1 MKVIILISLL
11 LCLTGCADVKSS
23 SNNTVNNETGI
34 DNNTN
39 NTDNNQEKNI
49 LKTGVN
55 NIEIYDNAKML
66 HTLVYYM
73 PEKISDDYS
82 KKAYYNISGNNQT
95 LQNKE
100 DIVYK
105 AKNIVLN
112 PKERMNE
119 HIKNIQDYAE
129 KHNIKPIYPNAD
141 IKMKTMPEI
150 INKGTKW
157 NNVYLLVNNS
167 FKLINAEC
175 IAVSDYAYFF
185 IQEGLTITQ
194 EQIDIITAAFDRDYI
209 IVHQLYDV
217 ENDIDNNG
225 KVSFLIAD
233 FDDGLMGYFYTPDKY
248 ADGTF
253 SNAKSNE
260 ADVLYI
266 NHKYFEKNRWE
277 KNIEDVKATFIH
289 EFQHMVLFDSRVRN
303 KLNTNISVWLNE
315 GLSML
320 AEYYGG
326 YTLPHKR
333 YISNFFSSSQGKS
346 LITNDS
352 TQNYGLS
359 LLFARYLQERFGDEY
374 IKKIYKSKETGV
386 KAVEEAVSMDFNIL
400 FNDFIK
406 MLLITGRNITDD
418 KRYNILSFN
427 YIQGS
432 EEYNKNGFNLAELI
446 DEVYSENSGK
456 NSFITS
462 AGYKNKELEIYSFFL
477 TKWNGTFNQIELQ
490 GNNGIGGIYYIW

>member
-1 MKVIILISLL
+1 MKIILFISIL
-11 LCLTGCADVKSS
+11 LCLAGCADIKSS

-49 LKTGVN
+49 LTTGIN
-55 NIEIYDNAKML
+55 NIDIYDNTKML
-66 HTLVYYM
+66 HTLIYYM

-82 KKAYYNISGNNQT
+82 KKAYYNIAGDSQI
-95 LQNKE
+95 LQNDTE
-100 DIVYK
+100 PVYK
-105 AKNIVLN
+105 ADSIVLD
-112 PKERMNE
+112 PKEKLNE
-119 HIKNIQDYAE
+119 HIKNIQNYAE
-129 KHNIKPIYPNAD
+129 KHNLKPIYPNTD
-141 IKMKTMPEI
+141 VKMKTMPEI
-150 INKGTKW
+150 INEGTKW

-175 IAVSDYAYFF
+175 IAASEYAYFF
-185 IQEGLTITQ
+185 IQEGLSITQ
-194 EQIDIITAAFDRDYI
+194 DQIDVITASFDNDYKI
-209 IVHQLYDV
+209 IHQLYDT

-225 KVSFLIAD
+225 KVAFLIAD

-248 ADGTF
+248 PDGTF
-253 SNAKSNE
+253 SDAKSNE

-266 NHKYFEKNRWE
+266 NHKYFEKTRWDNN
-277 KNIEDVKATFIH
+277 KEDVKATFIH

-303 KLNTNISVWLNE
+303 NINTNVSVWLNE

-326 YTLPHKR
+326 YTLPHER
-333 YISNFFSSSQGKS
+333 YIYSFFSSSQGKS

-359 LLFARYLQERFGDEY
+359 LLFTRYLQERFGNGF
-374 IKKIYKSKETGV
+374 IKKIYQSKETGV
-386 KAVEEAVSMDFNIL
+386 KAVEEAVNMDFNSL
-400 FNDFIK
+400 FQDFIK
-406 MLLITGRNITDD
+406 MLFITGRNISDD
-418 KRYNILSFN
+418 KRYNIASFN
-427 YIQGS
+427 HIYGS
-432 EEYNKNGFNLAELI
+432 EEYNKNGFNIADII
-446 DEVYSENSGK
+446 DEVYSENSNR

-462 AGYKNKELEIYSFFL
+462 TGYNNKGIEVYSFFI
-477 TKWNGTFNQIELQ
+477 TKWNGIFNQIELQ